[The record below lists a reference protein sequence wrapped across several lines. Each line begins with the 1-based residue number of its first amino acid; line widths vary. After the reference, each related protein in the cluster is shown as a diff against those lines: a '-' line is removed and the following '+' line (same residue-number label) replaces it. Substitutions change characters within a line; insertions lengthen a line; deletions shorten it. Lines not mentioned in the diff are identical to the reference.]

1 MPRITKEQ
9 LSQIEEYV
17 KTLPENEREQK
28 MKEVISQFENP
39 QCPFCLMSEGKIE
52 TTKVYEDENFLAVLE
67 IKPASPG
74 HTILMVKKHISQ
86 ISKLSS
92 EDFENVA
99 KIIKKLSYS
108 LSRTYGSFNILI
120 SEGENSGQRFDH
132 VTINL
137 IPRFKED
144 NISISWNPLKLE
156 QKDLDKIKEKIIKN
170 FPQAEKPK
178 QVEIN
183 KEHFEEELKR
193 LNKRLP

>member
-1 MPRITKEQ
+1 MPKITKEQ

-28 MKEVISQFENP
+28 MKEILSQFENP

-52 TTKVYEDENFLAVLE
+52 TTKVYEDETFLAVLE

-74 HTILMVKKHISQ
+74 HIILMTKKHINQ
-86 ISKLSS
+86 LSKLSS
-92 EDFENVA
+92 EDLANIA

-108 LSRTYGSFNILI
+108 LSKTYGSFNILI

-132 VTINL
+132 ITINL

-144 NISISWNPLKLE
+144 NVTISWNPLKLE

-178 QVEIN
+178 QVEVN
-183 KEHFEEELKR
+183 KDYIEEEFTK

>member
-1 MPRITKEQ
+1 MPITKEQ

-28 MKEVISQFENP
+28 MKEIISQFENP

-74 HTILMVKKHISQ
+74 HIILMVKKHISQ

-92 EDFENVA
+92 EDFENIA
-99 KIIKKLSYS
+99 RIIKKLSYS
-108 LSRTYGSFNILI
+108 LSKTYGSFNILI

-156 QKDLDKIKEKIIKN
+156 QKDLEKIKEKIIKN

-183 KEHFEEELKR
+183 KEHFEEELKK

>member
-1 MPRITKEQ
+1 MPKITKEQ

-28 MKEVISQFENP
+28 MKEILSQFENP

-74 HTILMVKKHISQ
+74 HIILMVKKHISQ

-92 EDFENVA
+92 EDFENIA
-99 KIIKKLSYS
+99 RIIKKLSYS
-108 LSRTYGSFNILI
+108 LSKTYGSFNILI

-144 NISISWNPLKLE
+144 NVSISWNPLKLE

-178 QVEIN
+178 QVEIK
-183 KEHFEEELKR
+183 KEHFEEELKK